1 MLLMSVILGGSVH
14 TLNINTKALTVGIEE
29 IGLALNAEEAKHMV
43 MCCGQH
49 AG

>member
-1 MLLMSVILGGSVH
+1 MSVILGGNVH
-14 TLNINTKALTVGIEE
+14 TLYINTKALIVGIEE
-29 IGLALNAEEAKHMV
+29 IGLALHAEEVKHMV